1 MRERV
6 EGPGKYLKAK
16 TYLMWMSNTK
26 PDMYTN
32 LRAPFSF

>member
-16 TYLMWMSNTK
+16 TYLMRMRNTT
-26 PDMYTN
+26 PDMYVN
-32 LRAPFSF
+32 LRAP